1 MGKMSAALGGLL
13 RRAGIYHR
21 LKASPLYD
29 VYWGIADRRIL
40 DERNREV
47 RFYRSLLSDVPRP
60 WRIYDIGANH
70 GYKTD
75 IFLRLGAHVV
85 AVDPDPVNGAILAEK
100 FHRFRIKNRPVE
112 IVEKA
117 VSREAGRVTLWIDE
131 PGSAKNT
138 LSTKW
143 VDALR
148 EDSKRFGHT
157 LTFSAARE
165 VEATTIS
172 DLVQTFGAPTFIKID
187 VEGHELDVIRGI
199 TSPTPYLSFE
209 VNLPEFLDEGLQCI
223 AALLELDPSAAFNY
237 SADLKV
243 GLALDRWLPGPD
255 FIEVVRTCDAKCI
268 EVFSRTLHKVPT

>member
-1 MGKMSAALGGLL
+1 MGRMSAALGGLL

-29 VYWGIADRRIL
+29 VYWGMADRRIL

-47 RFYRSLLSDVPRP
+47 AFYRSLLADAPRP

-85 AVDPDPVNGAILAEK
+85 AVDPDPVNGAILSEK
-100 FHRFRIKNRPVE
+100 FHRFRLKNKPVE

-143 VDALR
+143 VGALR

-157 LTFSAARE
+157 LAFSAARE
-165 VEATTIS
+165 VDATTIS

-187 VEGHELDVIRGI
+187 VEGHELDVIRGMS
-199 TSPTPYLSFE
+199 SPAPYLSFE

-237 SADLKV
+237 SPDLKR

-255 FIEVVRTCDAKCI
+255 FIEVVRTCDAKSI
-268 EVFSRTLHKVPT
+268 EVFSRTLQKVPA